1 VDDADGH
8 VAMDADGDVGR
19 QRHRR
24 AEAADPELDLEGERR
39 LELAAAHDQGPGDH
53 VVGRGRRRRG
63 PERGDGEHER
73 DSAQHASSSP
83 GIHRVRTLLATAALI
98 ATGCGFERLDRVDE
112 IFSRPGDGRRVL
124 CATGLDDVAGN
135 DLDSIRAGLDRAAE
149 RGEVL
154 HLYGHS
160 PGKTARAGKVETVI
174 SEAAARGLT
183 FVTYADLVDGVSVP
197 GGGVALSFDD
207 TDVHAWYTLRDAFR
221 QVGGRATFFVSR
233 YDALDADR
241 KAKLAELFADGHAVE
256 AHTVRHQHAPDYVEE
271 HGLDAYL
278 RDEALPSIQGLR
290 ADGYPVRAYAYP
302 FGARTDEIDDALREH
317 VEVLRAVTF
326 TTELPLVEDPCP
338 E

>member
-1 VDDADGH
+1 
-8 VAMDADGDVGR
+8 
-19 QRHRR
+19 
-24 AEAADPELDLEGERR
+24 
-39 LELAAAHDQGPGDH
+39 
-53 VVGRGRRRRG
+53 
-63 PERGDGEHER
+63 
-73 DSAQHASSSP
+73 
-83 GIHRVRTLLATAALI
+83 
-98 ATGCGFERLDRVDE
+98 
-112 IFSRPGDGRRVL
+112 VL

-135 DLDSIRAGLDRAAE
+135 DLDSIRAGLDRAAA

-174 SEAAARGLT
+174 AEAAARNLT
-183 FVTYADLVDGVSVP
+183 FVTYAQIADGIATP
-197 GGGVALSFDD
+197 GGGIALSFDD
-207 TDVHAWYTLRDAFR
+207 TDVHAWSTLRDPLR

-241 KAKLAELFADGHAVE
+241 KTKLAELLLDGHAVE

-271 HGLDAYL
+271 HGLAAYL
-278 RDEALPSIQGLR
+278 REEALPSIERLR

-302 FGARTDEIDDALREH
+302 FGARTDETDHALLKH